1 MSTILKALRRLE
13 EDNPTNTENPFDG
26 LPGAAPIESDELR
39 DRILIEESAAQAADV
54 THRESNRTKR
64 FAIAGAA
71 ALLAVGLAVGAYTL
85 STRGGSEEITDL
97 VTATPPTPPSAAAA
111 PQVKDPRAEDPRID
125 ETRVAGAVIAPANDR
140 AAVSPTPTPT
150 LVPAPT
156 PAAAAPT
163 LSAATATP
171 TATSTATPRPPV
183 VLAANEANEAR
194 PAEAQPAA
202 ESVPPPAPTPPVAT
216 DEMALAAVTPT
227 PATLAAS
234 SGRAVSAPEKTL
246 AEPPPK
252 RPAQAQRRRPSSTA
266 AAPGPPGVSAPKLAP
281 RTTPT
286 SPTSAASTPS
296 VQKAKPARS
305 EPSPEIL
312 QVDRRETP
320 ELTPDL
326 TIVRTSWHPK
336 ADRRSAKIRLEE
348 TEEILTLREGDAVGG
363 LVIQEISPSAVVFK
377 AGDVEIHRRVG
388 QPGSGG

>member
-13 EDNPTNTENPFDG
+13 EDNPTNTENQ
-26 LPGAAPIESDELR
+26 SDELR
-39 DRILIEESAAQAADV
+39 DRILAEESAVQAAHV
-54 THRESNRTKR
+54 EHQESNRTKR

-85 STRGGSEEITDL
+85 STRSGSEEIAEL
-97 VTATPPTPPSAAAA
+97 VAVTPPTPPSAAAA
-111 PQVKDPRAEDPRID
+111 PQVEDPRAEDPRIE

-140 AAVSPTPTPT
+140 AAVSPPPTPTP
-150 LVPAPT
+150 VAT

-163 LSAATATP
+163 LSTATAKP
-171 TATSTATPRPPV
+171 TASQRPPA
-183 VLAANEANEAR
+183 VLAASEANEAR
-194 PAEAQPAA
+194 PAKAQPAA
-202 ESVPPPAPTPPVAT
+202 KSVPPPAPTPPVAT
-216 DEMALAAVTPT
+216 DKMALAAVTPT
-227 PATLAAS
+227 SATLAAS
-234 SGRAVSAPEKTL
+234 SGRAVSAPEKAL

-266 AAPGPPGVSAPKLAP
+266 ADPGPPSVSAPKPAP
-281 RTTPT
+281 RTTPASAT
-286 SPTSAASTPS
+286 SPTSTASTPP

-305 EPSPEIL
+305 EPSPEIQ
-312 QVDRRETP
+312 QVDRRDSP

-348 TEEILTLREGDAVGG
+348 TEEVLTLREGDAVGG